1 MEKGF
6 YLKTCDTCN
15 RIMKEVGLPDTYEMQ
30 EIKSNHISGEDLDFL
45 KEKAGSYEA
54 LLNKRSRKYSTI
66 KDKGLSDQ
74 ELREE
79 ILKEY
84 TFLKRPVFIFKDE
97 VFIGNAKKTVESLKS
112 YLGEK

>member
-15 RIMKEVGLPDTYEMQ
+15 RIMKEVGLPDSYEMQ
-30 EIKSNHISGEDLDFL
+30 EIKSNHIYGEDLDLL

-66 KDKGLSDQ
+66 KDKGLSDEQ
-74 ELREE
+74 LREE
-79 ILKEY
+79 ILNEY
-84 TFLKRPVFIFKDE
+84 TFLKRPVFIFDDE
-97 VFIGNAKKTVESLKS
+97 VFIGNAKKTVEALKS
-112 YLGEK
+112 YLGER